1 MVGMLCDIGNY
12 RNKNQDY
19 ADFYEE
25 SNRKIC
31 VIADGMGGHRGGE
44 VASKLAVEITIGHIK
59 DSKDNDNIKTTI
71 KEAIKKANYE
81 IYKLSCEKDDL
92 KGMGTT
98 ITACYMKNNE
108 AIIANVGDSSGIII
122 TDNEI
127 KKITKDHS
135 LVQELLETGNISEE
149 EARRHPN
156 KNIIT
161 RALGTNEDVE
171 VDIFSVNAENVD
183 KYILCTDGLS
193 NNVELEDILTVV
205 NRYDQDESCRILVDM
220 SKKNGS
226 KDNISIMVFEGV
238 CYDDR
243 YNTKQQI

>member
-1 MVGMLCDIGNY
+1 MVGMVCDIGNY

-31 VIADGMGGHRGGE
+31 VIADGMGGHKGGE
-44 VASKLAVEITIGHIK
+44 VASKLAVEGIINYIK
-59 DSKDNDNIKTTI
+59 DSQHRDDIKNVLG
-71 KEAIKKANYE
+71 EAVKRANYE
-81 IYKLSCEKDDL
+81 VYKLSCEKDEL

-98 ITACYMKNNE
+98 ITACYIKNSE
-108 AIIANVGDSSGIII
+108 AVIANVGDSSGIII
-122 TDNEI
+122 IDNQI
-127 KKITKDHS
+127 KKITRDHS
-135 LVQELLETGNISEE
+135 LVQELLEMGNISEE
-149 EARRHPN
+149 EAKNHPN

-161 RALGTNEDVE
+161 RALGTNKDVE
-171 VDIFSVNAENVD
+171 VDLFSLNAETVD

-193 NNVELEDILTVV
+193 NNVELSDILTVV
-205 NRYDQDESCRILVDM
+205 NRYDHDESCRILVEM
-220 SKKNGS
+220 GKKNGS

-243 YNTKQQI
+243 YNIKQQI